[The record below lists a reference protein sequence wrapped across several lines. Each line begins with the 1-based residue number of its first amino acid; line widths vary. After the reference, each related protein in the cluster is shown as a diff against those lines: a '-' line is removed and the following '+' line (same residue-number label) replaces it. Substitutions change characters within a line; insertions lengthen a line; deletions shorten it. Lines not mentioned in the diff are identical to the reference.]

1 MKIQN
6 NTGLA
11 KNLIMKSSG
20 YGFVKCQKNNI
31 VLVSEHNAPEDF
43 KCIWT
48 QSILRTI
55 DNNKRVQSV
64 EKLFKLN

>member
-1 MKIQN
+1 
-6 NTGLA
+6 
-11 KNLIMKSSG
+11 MKSSG

-64 EKLFKLN
+64 VCKEEIGAKQLDYLRD